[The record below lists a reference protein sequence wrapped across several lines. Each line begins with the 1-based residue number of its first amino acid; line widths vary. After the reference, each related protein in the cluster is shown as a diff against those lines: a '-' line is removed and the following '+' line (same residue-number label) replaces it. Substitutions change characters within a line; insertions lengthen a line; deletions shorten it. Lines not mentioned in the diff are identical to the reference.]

1 MNAANTSN
9 AMLKA
14 QQLCCVRN
22 DIELFRDLSFELQA
36 GEILQVEGVNGS
48 GKTSLL
54 RIMCGLTMPAE
65 GAVLWQDSPI
75 ESCRIDYYA
84 DMTYVGHN
92 SGLKSN
98 LTCEENLQVASIS
111 NHFHDDF
118 DIEAAMEKMEIDDLI
133 DEYAG
138 KLSAGQQRR
147 VAMTRLLLSKAKLWI
162 LDEPFTALDL
172 HSRQRMEQLLDQHC
186 NNGGMAILTTHH
198 ELNVPNTTVNILRIA
213 AS

>member
-1 MNAANTSN
+1 MEATNTST
-9 AMLKA
+9 ARLKA

-22 DIELFRDLSFELQA
+22 DITLFQDLSFELQA

-54 RIMCGLTMPAE
+54 RILCGLTTPAE
-65 GAVLWQDSPI
+65 GTVLWQD
-75 ESCRIDYYA
+75 ESIDTSRINYYA
-84 DMTYVGHN
+84 DMTYVGHV

-111 NHFHDDF
+111 NHFRDDY

-133 DEYAG
+133 DEFAG

-147 VAMTRLLLSKAKLWI
+147 VALTRLLLSKARLWI
-162 LDEPFTALDL
+162 LDEPFTALDID
-172 HSRQRMEQLLDQHC
+172 SRQRIEQLLDQHC
-186 NNGGMAILTTHH
+186 NNGGMAVLTTHH
-198 ELNVPNTTVNILRIA
+198 ELNVPNTSVKILRINA
-213 AS
+213 